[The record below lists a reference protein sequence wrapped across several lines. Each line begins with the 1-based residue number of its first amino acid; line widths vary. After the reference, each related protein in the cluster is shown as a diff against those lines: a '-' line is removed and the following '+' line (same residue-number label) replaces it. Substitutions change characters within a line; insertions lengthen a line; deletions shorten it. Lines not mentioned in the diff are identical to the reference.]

1 MNFKSLKEAFQGTI
15 SRAEEIFAGKK
26 VHTQEE
32 NSLTT
37 SLLKQFDYIETVPV
51 RFGEG
56 VDDLFFYWIEQA
68 EPLLNSVSDP
78 DGLLEQRVVA
88 LKYRLEKENGGEDPT
103 AFSEEALHLLQD
115 FAYEWKKNHP
125 LINIAALSPREVL
138 HLKSAAKYP
147 LFFSLIQ
154 RSKVIREEFMNW
166 VLRDE
171 NDVVPFIQ
179 FPASVSRLMKCG
191 LSGRISLFGGTFLKI
206 QRRHTGVIGVTEKV
220 LTLPFEGNDFSILDP
235 SLKVTLKG
243 NYRLSIAD
251 VFKDF
256 SRKEIDVGRLEFM
269 AEGIV
274 NWNIHQ
280 LAYWNANSGS
290 FQQINLEDRAW
301 WNQMPLLEVLNR
313 RQVWQRY
320 KIDIKPHQWIASA
333 CATRGRPNLDYEETH
348 AYLEVAIPRGK
359 GYYAIYDFGKLT
371 LHYPET
377 VFERLKMF
385 TETVHATVAYPDENI
400 YYTHRQKGF
409 QPFALTHKQGYALMT
424 VLKNDMVRSRERNFI
439 YQIESENCAKWVHQK
454 LEEVLGK
461 GRVPDLFRMQLLDT
475 EPHGPVAHLFHWIK
489 QLPARWQVPV
499 LAHLHLPLGAFRKIW
514 IWEEGRKVAKS
525 LSSHTFF
532 ETGQI
537 YLPALLVAKVL
548 AMASSIQEDM
558 RFAFKQGLDLWLRW
572 TPQRTMEHYAK
583 LLFEWRVRRFDSALC
598 SLQAYLSQ
606 LKPDSCVFGARL
618 AA

>member
-1 MNFKSLKEAFQGTI
+1 MNFRSLKAAFQDTV
-15 SRAEEIFAGKK
+15 SRAREIFAGKK
-26 VHTQEE
+26 VQEE
-32 NSLTT
+32 EKNSLTT

-88 LKYRLEKENGGEDPT
+88 LKYRLEKENGGVDPSE
-103 AFSEEALHLLQD
+103 FSEEIFASLQD
-115 FAYEWKKNHP
+115 FAYDWKKNHP
-125 LINIAALSPREVL
+125 LVQVAALSPREVL
-138 HLKSAAKYP
+138 HLKSASRYP
-147 LFFSLIQ
+147 IFFSLIQ
-154 RSKVIREEFMNW
+154 RSKSVREEFLNW

-171 NDVVPFIQ
+171 NEVAPFIQ

-206 QRRHTGVIGVTEKV
+206 HRRNTGTEGITEKV
-220 LTLPFEGNDFSILDP
+220 LTLPFEGNPYSILDP
-235 SLKVTLKG
+235 SLKVNLKG

-251 VFKDF
+251 VFYDF
-256 SRKEIDVGRLEFM
+256 SRKEFDVGRLEFM

-274 NWNIHQ
+274 NWNIHL
-280 LAYWNANSGS
+280 LAYWDADAGQ
-290 FQQINLEDRAW
+290 FQQINLEERAW
-301 WNQMPLLEVLNR
+301 WNQMPLLEILNR
-313 RQVWQRY
+313 RQVWHRY
-320 KIDIKPHQWIASA
+320 KINVKPHQWIASA

-359 GYYAIYDFGKLT
+359 GLYAIYDFGKLT

-409 QPFALTHKQGYALMT
+409 QPFALSHKQGEGLMT
-424 VLKNDMVRSRERNFI
+424 LLKTDMMLSRERNFI

-454 LEEVLGK
+454 LEEVLGHDQ
-461 GRVPDLFRMQLLDT
+461 VPDLFRMQLLDT
-475 EPHGPVAHLFHWIK
+475 EPQGPVAHLFRWIK

-514 IWEEGRKVAKS
+514 IWEKGRKVAKS

-548 AMASSIQEDM
+548 TMASIQEGM
-558 RFAFKQGLDLWLRW
+558 RFAFEQVRDLWLRW
-572 TPQRTMEHYAK
+572 TPQRAMEHDAN
-583 LLFEWRVRRFDSALC
+583 LLFEWRVRRFDNALC
-598 SLQAYLSQ
+598 SYRAWLSRI
-606 LKPDSCVFGARL
+606 KPDDFVFRPAC
-618 AA
+618 